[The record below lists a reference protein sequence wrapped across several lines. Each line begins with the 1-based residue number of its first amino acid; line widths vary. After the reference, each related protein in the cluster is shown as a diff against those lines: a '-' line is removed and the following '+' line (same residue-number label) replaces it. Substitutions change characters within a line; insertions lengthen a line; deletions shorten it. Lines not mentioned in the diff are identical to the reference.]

1 MGKIADLT
9 SSAEGVAT
17 TLQEEMNQFIWKI
30 AYIAISLGVTFWI
43 LGQIVGFRALDN
55 FLFAIGIVIAN
66 VPEGLISTMTIC
78 LTIAAKRMLKNNI
91 MVKNL
96 QSVETLGSI
105 TCICSDK
112 TGTLTQN
119 RMSVVHL
126 WYDNEIKKVS
136 DFQED
141 ITIDNNKVIMEHFN
155 INDPT
160 YFFMKFVGLCGSNT
174 IFLQEV
180 SDDFHEFLNRYNTWK
195 LNNPRA
201 TDKEKEAMS
210 QESKL

>member
-1 MGKIADLT
+1 
-9 SSAEGVAT
+9 
-17 TLQEEMNQFIWKI
+17 MNQFIWKI

-55 FLFAIGIVIAN
+55 LLLAIGIVIAN
-66 VPEGLISTMTIC
+66 VPEVLISTRTIC

-91 MVKNL
+91 MVKNI
-96 QSVETLGSI
+96 QSFKTLGSI

-112 TGTLTQN
+112 TGTLLQV

-141 ITIDNNKVIMEHFN
+141 ITIDNNKVIMEHFI
-155 INDPT
+155 INP
-160 YFFMKFVGLCGSNT
+160 N
-174 IFLQEV
+174 IFLYEIRW
-180 SDDFHEFLNRYNTWK
+180 FMWF
-195 LNNPRA
+195 
-201 TDKEKEAMS
+201 
-210 QESKL
+210 